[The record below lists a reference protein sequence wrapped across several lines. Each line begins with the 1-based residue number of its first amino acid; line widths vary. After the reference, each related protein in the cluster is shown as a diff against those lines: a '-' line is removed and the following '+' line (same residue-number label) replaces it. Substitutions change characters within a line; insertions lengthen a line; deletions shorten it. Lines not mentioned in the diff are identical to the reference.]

1 MGRHKKISKENILNE
16 LVAVGFARVT
26 DYLFVE
32 NGQLVLK
39 DGRKLSTKEA
49 AAICQIEKTAA
60 GVKVKFYDKLKA
72 LELLGKAV
80 GLFGGAAL
88 PDDTAPGLME
98 AVLAATGGE
107 VDGNAIQRKTDDC
120 PDLVEQTKIPGV

>member
-26 DYLFVE
+26 NYLFVE
-32 NGQLVLK
+32 NGEIVLK
-39 DGRKLSTKEA
+39 DGRKLTSKEA
-49 AAICQIEKTAA
+49 AAICQIEKTSS

-72 LELLGKAV
+72 LELLGKCV
-80 GLFGGAAL
+80 GLFGGATL
-88 PDDTAPGLME
+88 PDDTSPGLME

-107 VDGNAIQRKTDDC
+107 VDDRDLQPQTADC
-120 PDLVEQTKIPGV
+120 ADLVEQTKIPGV

>member
-26 DYLFVE
+26 NYLFVE
-32 NGQLVLK
+32 NGEIVLK
-39 DGRKLSTKEA
+39 DGGKLTSKEA
-49 AAICQIEKTAA
+49 AAICQIEKTSS

-72 LELLGKAV
+72 LELLGKCV
-80 GLFGGAAL
+80 GLFGGVTL
-88 PDDTAPGLME
+88 PDDTSPGLME

-107 VDGNAIQRKTDDC
+107 VDDRDLQPQTADC
-120 PDLVEQTKIPGV
+120 ADLVEQTKIPGV

>member
-26 DYLFVE
+26 NYLFVE
-32 NGQLVLK
+32 NGEIVLR
-39 DGRKLSTKEA
+39 DGRKLTARES
-49 AAICQIEKTAA
+49 AAICQIEKTSS

-88 PDDTAPGLME
+88 SDDSAPGLME

-107 VDGNAIQRKTDDC
+107 VDSDDLQQKAAAGA
-120 PDLVEQTKIPGV
+120 DLVEQTKIPGL

>member
-26 DYLFVE
+26 NYLFVE
-32 NGQLVLK
+32 NGEIVLK
-39 DGRKLSTKEA
+39 DGRRLSPNEA
-49 AAICQIEKTAA
+49 AAICQIEKTSS

-80 GLFGGAAL
+80 GLFGGTAFS
-88 PDDTAPGLME
+88 DDNAPGLME
-98 AVLAATGGE
+98 AVLSATREEAA
-107 VDGNAIQRKTDDC
+107 DDIQQKADVGT
-120 PDLVEQTKIPGV
+120 DLVEQTQIPGL